1 MRFFPC
7 GTPSF
12 GSLWA
17 AAALLWGTS
26 GGSLAAF
33 PNLTAED
40 LYAGRSQQAVERLT
54 ATIRAEPDNDVAKME
69 LGFAGVVRALEK
81 QARFVVAHDLRLN
94 DGVAFGIPW
103 RDNQPRRDGLKTT
116 YADIDA
122 SFETLVADLEA
133 AERALAGIKSKD
145 VSFVVELPRVGLD
158 IDADGKL
165 SEFERLAFHWAPPV
179 PGGARQPER
188 AEGTARFDYADTLWL
203 RSYCF
208 VLSGAGHFWLSYDLR
223 EFFEVSGHLIAG
235 NPEPSRRL
243 PRDNELGWQGSI
255 ADIIGALHTF
265 RGKVK
270 SREHQRAVWEAA
282 KSVVR
287 LGRATW
293 DAVEAE
299 TDDDREWLPSPKQR
313 GIHGMPVTA
322 PMVKVWR
329 EALEEIDLILDGK
342 RLLPH
347 PLVGGGLGVDLKLV
361 LLETPEFDFVMFV
374 HGDALRHA
382 LKKGPMTDQTLWL
395 KLRETFGNSWPN
407 YLVLFN

>member
-1 MRFFPC
+1 MSVK
-7 GTPSF
+7 PSF

-17 AAALLWGTS
+17 AAALLWGAS

-54 ATIRAEPDNDVAKME
+54 ATVRAEPDNDVAKME

-81 QARFVVAHDLRLN
+81 QARFIAARDVRFG
-94 DGVAFGIPW
+94 DGSLFGIPI
-103 RDNQPRRDGLKTT
+103 RGNATRPDCPKTT
-116 YADIDA
+116 YADLDA
-122 SFETLVADLEA
+122 AFETFVADLEA
-133 AERALAGIKSKD
+133 AERTLAGIKSKN
-145 VSFVVELPRVGLD
+145 VSFVLELPRVGLD
-158 IDADGKL
+158 VDGDGKL
-165 SEFERLAFHWAPPV
+165 AEFERVAFHWAPPV
-179 PGGARQPER
+179 PGGARRPEQ
-188 AEGTARFDYADTLWL
+188 AEGTVRFDYADTLWL

-223 EFFEVSGHLIAG
+223 EFFEVSGHLFVG
-235 NPEPSRRL
+235 SPEPSRRL
-243 PRDNELGWQGSI
+243 PRKNENGWEGTIS
-255 ADIIGALHTF
+255 DIIGALHTF

-282 KSVVR
+282 KQVVR
-287 LGRATW
+287 LGRETW

-313 GIHGMPVTA
+313 GVHGMPVTA
-322 PMVKVWR
+322 AMVKVWR

-347 PLVGGGLGVDLKLV
+347 PLVGGGLGVDLKAV

-395 KLRETFGNSWPN
+395 KLREVFGDSWPN